1 MRILYAA
8 TGDIAVDLLEALWKE
23 GLVKAVLTAP
33 DAPGKRSKGLVPPP
47 VKVKAEE
54 LGIPVYQP
62 ETLRSEA
69 RKRVREM
76 DVDTLMSF
84 CYGKIFGP
92 MFLSLF
98 SSTFNVHPS
107 LLPLHRGCAP
117 IYGAIRDM
125 DRITGISVQ
134 EIAAGVDEGDIFA
147 SMEIPLD
154 GTETTASLEER
165 VRKEAPSL
173 VIPLLRSFDPSL
185 RRPQDGKPSYTGFI
199 GKEDGKLDF
208 SLPASALH
216 AIIRACNPWPKAYGM
231 LSGSPLYI
239 TGVWGSA
246 FDEAEE
252 AAEAPGTV
260 VGVVKGRGLKIATG
274 KGYLYASKVLPP
286 ARKEMDALSYV
297 NGNRAILGSVLE

>member
-33 DAPGKRSKGLVPPP
+33 DAPGKRGKGLVPPP

-92 MFLSLF
+92 LFLSLF

-125 DRITGISVQ
+125 DRITGISV
-134 EIAAGVDEGDIFA
+134 
-147 SMEIPLD
+147 
-154 GTETTASLEER
+154 R
-165 VRKEAPSL
+165 RRY
-173 VIPLLRSFDPSL
+173 LRL
-185 RRPQDGKPSYTGFI
+185 
-199 GKEDGKLDF
+199 
-208 SLPASALH
+208 
-216 AIIRACNPWPKAYGM
+216 
-231 LSGSPLYI
+231 
-239 TGVWGSA
+239 
-246 FDEAEE
+246 
-252 AAEAPGTV
+252 
-260 VGVVKGRGLKIATG
+260 
-274 KGYLYASKVLPP
+274 
-286 ARKEMDALSYV
+286 
-297 NGNRAILGSVLE
+297 NGNPP